1 MNELSMKS
9 DKKLPNLKEPV
20 KGKKGTSKYMRMKV
34 TNAPYASDYKKA
46 MNAGFKS
53 DANRKAAF
61 AKMNDSTHSADKKP
75 EKYVGPDGKTKI
87 RMVAMDKEVVKKEE
101 MQAYRIGH
109 KSVAGNVH
117 AKNPDDAMK
126 QLRKKGVKGDIK
138 LTHRGPVSSLPK
150 RRIPTREELDKA
162 KNEASVLKP
171 KSAMDIVK
179 HARTL
184 AKNPRDYMMNRKKY
198 IDKARAKVFKMYP
211 KEAINH
217 DDAHRDA
224 QTHSDGSMSVKKIPS
239 MIKKSGDKHLHLH
252 MKSYHKEKDGQDF
265 AKKHGYKVKNY
276 VKTPSGTRM
285 DIHKES
291 VDEARVTSTAFRKKN
306 AMVNPMDKKN
316 ISDMAKDK
324 KYKGNTSGLMR
335 DVKKKYPDQHH
346 SKIVQDIYKK
356 HAETN
361 EMIDPMDLR
370 GRPKKKDPNP
380 ESPYGMKHPLHPM
393 NIAKKKAKE
402 AEKVKKEAKTFDY
415 FDSKDAA
422 SAHAKK
428 HGGKVF
434 VNTGKGATKVKG
446 KPVNTH
452 VVIKKE
458 AVEYPHMMYDPKTGN
473 QVKAKTPADHNKYSK
488 MGYTHEKPNT
498 DEALNLQQRMKRSR
512 LMKRMKA
519 RIKIGRKRAMKKMA
533 NKKTIEKRAMRQAR
547 NQIAKKLTRG
557 IPKGELSFARKQ
569 EIEKRLSKPALQS
582 RIKRIAKRIFKDV
595 RKKEVERK
603 KG

>member
-1 MNELSMKS
+1 MPQMKSFFDLVNELSMKS
-9 DKKLPNLKEPV
+9 DKKLPNLKVPI
-20 KGKKGTSKYMRMKV
+20 KGKKGVSKFAR
-34 TNAPYASDYKKA
+34 KKA
-46 MNAGFKS
+46 IGQAKDDINAGFKT

-61 AKMNDSTHSADKKP
+61 AKMNDSMHSADKKP
-75 EKYVGPDGKTKI
+75 EKYIGPDGKTKI
-87 RMVAMDKEVVKKEE
+87 RMVPMDKEVVKKEE
-101 MQAYRIGH
+101 MQSYRIGH
-109 KSVAGNVH
+109 KSMAGNVH

-126 QLRKKGVKGDIK
+126 QLRKKGIKGKIT

-150 RRIPTREELDKA
+150 RRIPTREELDSKDKPFVKKLVSKLRKGSNTHAKQADDLEKA
-162 KNEASVLKP
+162 MKTEVSVLKP
-171 KSAMDIVK
+171 TKPTDIIK
-179 HARTL
+179 HAKTL
-184 AKNPRDYMMNRKKY
+184 AKNPRDYMMNKKKY
-198 IDKARAKVFKMYP
+198 LDKARAKVFRMYP

-239 MIKKSGDKHLHLH
+239 MIKKPGDKHLHLH

-285 DIHKES
+285 DIHKE
-291 VDEARVTSTAFRKKN
+291 
-306 AMVNPMDKKN
+306 MV
-316 ISDMAKDK
+316 
-324 KYKGNTSGLMR
+324 
-335 DVKKKYPDQHH
+335 
-346 SKIVQDIYKK
+346 
-356 HAETN
+356 
-361 EMIDPMDLR
+361 DPMDLR

-380 ESPYGMKHPLHPM
+380 ESPYGMKHPLHPA

-402 AEKVKKEAKTFDY
+402 AEKVKKEA
-415 FDSKDAA
+415 
-422 SAHAKK
+422 
-428 HGGKVF
+428 
-434 VNTGKGATKVKG
+434 
-446 KPVNTH
+446 
-452 VVIKKE
+452 
-458 AVEYPHMMYDPKTGN
+458 VEYPHMMYDPKTGKE
-473 QVKAKTPADHNKYSK
+473 VEAKTPADHNKYAK

-498 DEALNLQQRMKRSR
+498 DEALNLAQRMKRSR

-557 IPKGELSFARKQ
+557 IPKKELTFARKQ
-569 EIEKRLSKPALQS
+569 EIEKRLAKPALQQ

-595 RKKEVERK
+595 RKAEVQRK